1 MRGPRGEGVS
11 FLGVVAVLVVDLGE
25 TLLPVGDAEL
35 GNVRRDAEARQAGPE
50 SSSAIVQRPA
60 RNRLAAVELGDA
72 GIKLPLG
79 PTVVNRRAADHVVL
93 AAREL
98 AP

>member
-35 GNVRRDAEARQAGPE
+35 GNVRRDAGLRYLTL
-50 SSSAIVQRPA
+50 RW
-60 RNRLAAVELGDA
+60 RN
-72 GIKLPLG
+72 LPL
-79 PTVVNRRAADHVVL
+79 PTRV
-93 AAREL
+93 
-98 AP
+98 